1 MRLKRIYCEASREEA
16 MLGVKIDEYCGKK
29 ARKWLK
35 RSKVRSE
42 RRRAKMQPSNP
53 AGYGKYSGYWA

>member
-1 MRLKRIYCEASREEA
+1 

-42 RRRAKMQPSNP
+42 RRRAKRQPSNP